1 MDHSA
6 LRHQAEDTVGIVIYP
21 VKAGSEIAV
30 KDIVTEEI
38 SCLTVREDIPIFHK
52 IALSGM
58 VEGQDVVE
66 YGQVIGRATADI
78 PAGAEPRKTRRT
90 QTGGRHTGRL
100 FWRRAAER
108 KAKPPR
114 TFILCATARQIGT
127 SPGNCRA
134 GRIYQLPG
142 PAVELLILI

>member
-78 PAGAEPRKTRRT
+78 PAGVACAITFFCCRWMRY
-90 QTGGRHTGRL
+90 
-100 FWRRAAER
+100 RARYA
-108 KAKPPR
+108 A
-114 TFILCATARQIGT
+114 A
-127 SPGNCRA
+127 
-134 GRIYQLPG
+134 
-142 PAVELLILI
+142 

>member
-66 YGQVIGRATADI
+66 YGQNIGRFFVVA
-78 PAGAEPRKTRRT
+78 PRAGAWIETTGASNAGNITRSRPARAR
-90 QTGGRHTGRL
+90 GLKRHDSYC
-100 FWRRAAER
+100 W
-108 KAKPPR
+108 
-114 TFILCATARQIGT
+114 QHH
-127 SPGNCRA
+127 
-134 GRIYQLPG
+134 
-142 PAVELLILI
+142 

>member
-66 YGQVIGRATADI
+66 YGQVIGRATEDI
-78 PAGAEPRKTRRT
+78 PVGGYVLAQFLNEPFQSVRVIPFQLR
-90 QTGGRHTGRL
+90 
-100 FWRRAAER
+100 
-108 KAKPPR
+108 
-114 TFILCATARQIGT
+114 ILGF
-127 SPGNCRA
+127 G
-134 GRIYQLPG
+134 
-142 PAVELLILI
+142 EE

>member
-6 LRHQAEDTVGIVIYP
+6 LRHQAEDTVGIVIYS

-52 IALSGM
+52 IALSGI

-78 PAGAEPRKTRRT
+78 PAGGYVHIHNIRT
-90 QTGGRHTGRL
+90 KK
-100 FWRRAAER
+100 W
-108 KAKPPR
+108 
-114 TFILCATARQIGT
+114 
-127 SPGNCRA
+127 
-134 GRIYQLPG
+134 
-142 PAVELLILI
+142 

>member
-6 LRHQAEDTVGIVIYP
+6 LRHQAEDTVGIVIYS

-58 VEGQDVVE
+58 VEGQDIVE

-78 PAGAEPRKTRRT
+78 PVGGYVHIHNIRT
-90 QTGGRHTGRL
+90 KK
-100 FWRRAAER
+100 W
-108 KAKPPR
+108 
-114 TFILCATARQIGT
+114 
-127 SPGNCRA
+127 
-134 GRIYQLPG
+134 
-142 PAVELLILI
+142 

>member
-52 IALSGM
+52 I
-58 VEGQDVVE
+58 
-66 YGQVIGRATADI
+66 
-78 PAGAEPRKTRRT
+78 
-90 QTGGRHTGRL
+90 
-100 FWRRAAER
+100 
-108 KAKPPR
+108 
-114 TFILCATARQIGT
+114 
-127 SPGNCRA
+127 
-134 GRIYQLPG
+134 
-142 PAVELLILI
+142 

>member
-30 KDIVTEEI
+30 KDIVT
-38 SCLTVREDIPIFHK
+38 IFHK

-78 PAGAEPRKTRRT
+78 PAGGYVHIHNIRT
-90 QTGGRHTGRL
+90 KK
-100 FWRRAAER
+100 W
-108 KAKPPR
+108 
-114 TFILCATARQIGT
+114 
-127 SPGNCRA
+127 
-134 GRIYQLPG
+134 
-142 PAVELLILI
+142 

>member
-78 PAGAEPRKTRRT
+78 PAGGYTKQSLSYESGSNAISFETTTLDGSSTGSSLFSKNRITMVNIWTRT
-90 QTGGRHTGRL
+90 
-100 FWRRAAER
+100 
-108 KAKPPR
+108 
-114 TFILCATARQIGT
+114 
-127 SPGNCRA
+127 
-134 GRIYQLPG
+134 
-142 PAVELLILI
+142 